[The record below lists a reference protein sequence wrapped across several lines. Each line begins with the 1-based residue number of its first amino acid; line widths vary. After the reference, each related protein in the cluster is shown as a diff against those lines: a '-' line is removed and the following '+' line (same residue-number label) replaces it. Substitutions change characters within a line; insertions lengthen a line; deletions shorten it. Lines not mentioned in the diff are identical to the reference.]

1 MLALFERDGALPLE
15 RRSDCGRWGL
25 IGGTAD
31 VEESLDDALRRS
43 EESEELRFF
52 GSEELLGL
60 DVIERARPI
69 VDRYLSAISGGEGNC
84 LTRDLVAGMHT
95 SGEHSFGPVR
105 EGLGTRGRV
114 GVLGKGTIPCKS

>member
-1 MLALFERDGALPLE
+1 MFERDGALPLE
-15 RRSDCGRWGL
+15 HRSDCGGWGL

-43 EESEELRFF
+43 EEPEELRFF

-60 DVIERARPI
+60 DVIERTRPI

-84 LTRDLVAGMHT
+84 LTSDLVAGMHT

-105 EGLGTRGRV
+105 EGFGTRGRV
-114 GVLGKGTIPCKS
+114 GVLDKGTIPCKS

>member
-1 MLALFERDGALPLE
+1 MFERDGALPLE

-43 EESEELRFF
+43 EESEKLRFF
-52 GSEELLGL
+52 GAEELLGL

>member
-1 MLALFERDGALPLE
+1 VLALCERDGALPLE

-25 IGGTAD
+25 IGGTAN

-52 GSEELLGL
+52 GSEVLLGL

-69 VDRYLSAISGGEGNC
+69 VDRYLSAISGG
-84 LTRDLVAGMHT
+84 R
-95 SGEHSFGPVR
+95 GE
-105 EGLGTRGRV
+105 L
-114 GVLGKGTIPCKS
+114 LD

>member
-25 IGGTAD
+25 IGGTTD

-43 EESEELRFF
+43 EEPEELRFF

-60 DVIERARPI
+60 DVIERTRPI
-69 VDRYLSAISGGEGNC
+69 VDRYLLAISGGEGNC

>member
-1 MLALFERDGALPLE
+1 LRTV
-15 RRSDCGRWGL
+15 GL

-84 LTRDLVAGMHT
+84 LTSDLVAGMHT
-95 SGEHSFGPVR
+95 SGEQSFGPVR
-105 EGLGTRGRV
+105 KDFGTRGRV
-114 GVLGKGTIPCKS
+114 GVFGKGTIPCKS